1 MSSTIAVRWLGLM
14 LLVLVP
20 FEAIQAQDA
29 NSAAEAAK
37 VAWQDAAAAL
47 QRGPQEVK
55 LRDQGLL
62 KLPEGY
68 GFVPLAE
75 SRKLMDVLGNSVGDN
90 FLGLIFPVG
99 SEDADWMVSID
110 YDAAGYIR
118 DDDAREWNADD
129 MLADLKK
136 GTEAGNKRRIERGYP
151 GLEITRW
158 IEPPTWDAINQRLV
172 WSLEARQIGAAP
184 DADTTVNYNTYVL
197 GREGFFEMNL
207 ITTTSKIERYKPD
220 ARMLLAAVAFD
231 EGKRYADFK
240 PDTDKVA
247 TYGLAAL
254 VGGVAAKKL
263 GLLAVLGLFLAKSAK
278 VIVLAVAGIGA
289 LVTKFLRGKKA

>member
-14 LLVLVP
+14 LLVLAP
-20 FEAIQAQDA
+20 FKAIQAQDA
-29 NSAAEAAK
+29 NSTAEAAK

-99 SEDADWMVSID
+99 SEDADWTVSID

-207 ITTTSKIERYKPD
+207 ITTTSKIERYKSD
-220 ARMLLAAVAFD
+220 ARTLLAAVAFD
-231 EGKRYADFK
+231 DGKRYADFK

>member
-1 MSSTIAVRWLGLM
+1 MRLTMPGRWLGLL
-14 LLVLVP
+14 LLVLAP
-20 FEAIQAQDA
+20 LGAIRAQDP
-29 NSAAEAAK
+29 SATSE
-37 VAWQDAAAAL
+37 AAAAWQAAAAVL
-47 QRGPQEVK
+47 QRGPQDVK
-55 LRDQGLL
+55 LRDQGML

-68 GFVPLAE
+68 GFLPLAE
-75 SRKLMDVLGNSVGDN
+75 SRRLMEALGNQVGDN

-99 SEDADWMVSID
+99 DQDANWMMSLD
-110 YDAAGYIR
+110 YDAAGYIK

-129 MLADLKK
+129 MLANLKK

-158 IEPPTWDAINQRLV
+158 IEAPSWDAINQRLV
-172 WSLEARQIGAAP
+172 WSLEARDIGAAA
-184 DADTTVNYNTYVL
+184 DADSTVNYNTYVL

-207 ITTTSKIERYKPD
+207 ITSTSRIERYKSD
-220 ARMLLAAVAFD
+220 ARRLLAAVSFD

-240 PDTDKVA
+240 PDSDKVA

-263 GLLAVLGLFLAKSAK
+263 GLLAALGLFLAKFAK
-278 VIVLAVAGIGA
+278 VIVLAVAGVGA

>member
-1 MSSTIAVRWLGLM
+1 MRLTMPGRWLGLL
-14 LLVLVP
+14 LLVLAP
-20 FEAIQAQDA
+20 LGAIRAQDP
-29 NSAAEAAK
+29 SATSEATA
-37 VAWQDAAAAL
+37 AWQAAAAVL
-47 QRGPQEVK
+47 QRGPQDVK
-55 LRDQGLL
+55 LRDQGML

-68 GFVPLAE
+68 GFLPLAE
-75 SRKLMDVLGNSVGDN
+75 SRRLMEALGNQVGDN
-90 FLGLIFPVG
+90 FLGLIFPI
-99 SEDADWMVSID
+99 EDQDATWMMSLD
-110 YDAAGYIR
+110 YDAAGYIK

-129 MLADLKK
+129 MLASLKK

-158 IEPPTWDAINQRLV
+158 IEAPSWDAINQRLV
-172 WSLEARQIGAAP
+172 WSLEARDIGAAA
-184 DADTTVNYNTYVL
+184 DADSTVNYNTYVL

-207 ITTTSKIERYKPD
+207 ITSTSRIERYKSD
-220 ARMLLAAVAFD
+220 ARRLLAAVSFD

-240 PDTDKVA
+240 PDSDKVA

-263 GLLAVLGLFLAKSAK
+263 GLLAALGLFLAKFAK
-278 VIVLAVAGIGA
+278 VIVLAVAGVGA